1 MKRKILINKF
11 SLPANAGWSA
21 TQNKTARS
29 STTTTTP
36 LFRKVILCT
45 LLPLLL
51 LGAVKTAAQDYSMA
65 LVNVDNVS
73 DDRSLELDGAFSVT
87 TAVVADM
94 TYLFVAGIND
104 NGVSVF
110 RVDDGGLLA
119 SVHNVTDV
127 GSLELNAAISVTTA
141 VVADTTYLFVAGS
154 SDNGVSVFRVGDTG
168 ALANVHN
175 VPDDDD
181 LKLGNAQSVT
191 TAVVDGTTW
200 LFVAGFTDS
209 GVSVFRVGDT
219 GALANV
225 TNVTDDA
232 MLKLNGAVSV
242 TTAVVAD
249 TTYLFVAGLTDSGV
263 SVFRVGDTGALANVH
278 NVTNGGS
285 LKLNGAISVTTAVVA
300 DTTYLFVAGRNDHGV
315 SVFRVGDTGVL
326 ANVTNVTDGGNL
338 ELSSAFSVTTA
349 VVDGT
354 TYLFVAGRSDDGV
367 SVFRVGDTGAL
378 ANVTNVTDND
388 DRQLDGATSVTTA
401 VVDGTTYLFVAGQSD
416 DGVSVFRLEDAAAP
430 TFGSQT
436 ASNQTF
442 AISCEAVSRQLPE
455 ATSGNG
461 ALTYTLTPAIP
472 GLTFNPVTR
481 MISGTPT
488 TPAAAVMLTYT
499 VTDEDDNSMGAD
511 SPSLTFMV
519 TVTADDITE
528 PVPDVASL
536 SALTGECMV
545 MPAAPTAMD
554 NCAGSIT
561 GTTTTIFPVTST
573 STITWTYEDSEGN
586 MTTQT
591 QEVILMDVT
600 APVPVEASLAALT
613 GECMVMPAAP
623 TATDNCDAGIITGTT
638 RTIFPVTADATITW
652 TFTDETGNGTT
663 QDQQVTITG
672 DMTGPDPDMTSLL
685 ALTGECMVNMPTR
698 APTATDNCDTGT
710 ITGTTDAFPVT
721 STSTITW
728 TFTDAAM
735 NVTTQ
740 TQMVTI
746 SDETGPDP
754 DMPSLSALT
763 GECMVETPAAPIAT
777 DNCDAGTITGTT
789 DAIFPITTNAII
801 TWTFT
806 DETNNTTTQ
815 DQQVT
820 ITGDMTAPDSDMTSL
835 PVLTGECS
843 VMPAA
848 PTAMDNCDTGRITGI
863 TTTGFP
869 VTETSVITW
878 TFTDMAGNET
888 IQTQDVVIDDVTI
901 PVPEVDPLPALTGQC
916 RVEMATAPIA
926 TDNCDGSITGT
937 TDAFPVTSNSTITWT
952 FTDMA
957 GNMATQTQEVVV
969 DVIVPAP
976 EIGRLP
982 ALTGQCGR
990 VEMPVAPTATDNC
1003 TPRIMGITDAV
1014 FPITTNSII
1023 IWTFTDASGNE
1034 VRQTQQITIMDVTR
1048 PAVDVNPLPVLTGE
1062 CMVEMPGAPTATDNC
1077 DGRIP
1082 GITTATFPVTTTSG
1096 IIWTFTNMAGNET
1109 RQTQQVTI
1117 TDATGPVPDETSL
1130 SALTGECRV
1139 NMPAAPIATDICAGS
1154 ITGITTAIFP
1164 VTRDA
1169 TITWT
1174 FTDAAMNETT
1184 QDQQVT
1190 ITGDMTGP
1198 DPDMPSLPA
1207 LTGECSVMP
1216 AAPTAMDNCDTG
1228 SITGTTT
1235 ATFPVTA
1242 TSMIIWTFTDRANNT
1257 TTQDQQV
1264 TITGD
1269 ITAPVPDETSLSAL
1283 TGECSVMPA
1292 APTATDNCDAGS
1304 ITGTTDAIFPITAD
1318 ATIIW
1323 TFTDVAGNTATQT
1336 QEVTCMPLGV
1346 EEEPGISMYPNPS
1359 EGSLAFSTGNYVSL
1373 SIKIYRIDGALVF
1386 AGIARDNTPINI
1398 ETLAAGSYVVQAA
1411 SNGTT
1416 VFTSRLLKRD
1426 QGLLRG

>member
-1 MKRKILINKF
+1 MINKF
-11 SLPANAGWSA
+11 SLPTNAGWSG
-21 TQNKTARS
+21 TQNKTAMS

-73 DDRSLELDGAFSVT
+73 DDRSLHLDGASSVT
-87 TAVVADM
+87 TAIIGTT
-94 TYLFVAGIND
+94 TYLFVAGNID
-104 NGVSVF
+104 SGVSVF

-119 SVHNVTDV
+119 SVQDVTDDAT
-127 GSLELNAAISVTTA
+127 LELRGANSVTTA
-141 VVADTTYLFVAGS
+141 VARGTTHLFVAGL
-154 SDNGVSVFRVGDTG
+154 SDDGVSVFSVANDGT
-168 ALANVHN
+168 LTNQANVT
-175 VPDDDD
+175 DDGM
-181 LKLGNAQSVT
+181 LELRGANSVT
-191 TAVVDGTTW
+191 TAVAGGTTW
-200 LFVAGFTDS
+200 LFVAGFSDD
-209 GVSVFRVGDT
+209 GVNVFSI
-219 GALANV
+219 ANDGMLTSV
-225 TNVTDDA
+225 TNVTDANDSNWE
-232 MLKLNGAVSV
+232 LDGASSV
-242 TTAVVAD
+242 TTAVVA
-249 TTYLFVAGLTDSGV
+249 
-263 SVFRVGDTGALANVH
+263 
-278 NVTNGGS
+278 
-285 LKLNGAISVTTAVVA
+285 
-300 DTTYLFVAGRNDHGV
+300 
-315 SVFRVGDTGVL
+315 
-326 ANVTNVTDGGNL
+326 
-338 ELSSAFSVTTA
+338 
-349 VVDGT
+349 GT
-354 TYLFVAGRSDDGV
+354 TYLFVAGSNDSGVSVFSVANDGMLANVTNVDDANDSNWELDGAQSVTTAVVAGTTYLFVAGSDDSGVSVFSVANDGMLANVTNVPDVGSLELDGAYSVTTAVVAGTTYLFVSGAFDDGVSVFSVANNGLLASVTNVTDAGSLQLDGANSVTTAVVTDTTYLFVTGYFDDGV
-367 SVFRVGDTGAL
+367 SVFRV
-378 ANVTNVTDND
+378 
-388 DRQLDGATSVTTA
+388 
-401 VVDGTTYLFVAGQSD
+401 
-416 DGVSVFRLEDAAAP
+416 EDAAAP
-430 TFGSQT
+430 TFGSET
-436 ASNQTF
+436 ASDQTF
-442 AISCEAVSRQLPE
+442 AISCGAVSLQLPE

-461 ALTYTLTPAIP
+461 TLTYTLTPAIP
-472 GLTFNPVTR
+472 GLTLDPVTG
-481 MISGTPT
+481 MLSGTPA
-488 TPAAAVMLTYT
+488 TPAAAVALTYT
-499 VTDEDDNSMGAD
+499 VTDEDYNLTDAD

-536 SALTGECMV
+536 PALTGECSV
-545 MPAAPTAMD
+545 MPAAPAATD
-554 NCAGSIT
+554 NCDTGSIT
-561 GTTTTIFPVTST
+561 GTTTTSLPVTST

-586 MTTQT
+586 M
-591 QEVILMDVT
+591 
-600 APVPVEASLAALT
+600 
-613 GECMVMPAAP
+613 
-623 TATDNCDAGIITGTT
+623 
-638 RTIFPVTADATITW
+638 
-652 TFTDETGNGTT
+652 
-663 QDQQVTITG
+663 
-672 DMTGPDPDMTSLL
+672 
-685 ALTGECMVNMPTR
+685 
-698 APTATDNCDTGT
+698 
-710 ITGTTDAFPVT
+710 
-721 STSTITW
+721 
-728 TFTDAAM
+728 
-735 NVTTQ
+735 TTQ

-820 ITGDMTAPDSDMTSL
+820 ITGDMTAPDPDMTSL

-1117 TDATGPVPDETSL
+1117 TDATRPVPDETSL
-1130 SALTGECRV
+1130 PALTGECRV

-1190 ITGDMTGP
+1190 ITGDETGP

-1207 LTGECSVMP
+1207 LSGECSVMP

-1242 TSMIIWTFTDRANNT
+1242 TSMITWTFTDRANNT

-1318 ATIIW
+1318 ATITW
-1323 TFTDVAGNTATQT
+1323 TFTDDTGNTATQT

-1359 EGSLAFSTGNYVSL
+1359 EGSLAFSTGNYGSF

-1398 ETLAAGSYVVQAA
+1398 ETLAAGSYVVQAT